1 MYICIGTMHLYIFP
15 TSVDERRMPMPRT
28 EKQYPEWVQK
38 FRKKGTTIKKRGD
51 IYYLYNRTS
60 RRVPGKKYPQP
71 VDTYVGIITPDGVVR
86 SDKKKV
92 SLTDAVVKEF
102 GFSRAMETLCPQGW
116 KEPLGDGWRDVLDYI
131 IEKESEE
138 SYIPM
143 ERPAVTELDAHISY
157 GAQKSS
163 LYRRIY
169 KEKHIDVK
177 ELMILSKIYIIYI
190 DGNRLLSKLTDEQ
203 KKLIED
209 LHLDMEVG

>member
-1 MYICIGTMHLYIFP
+1 
-15 TSVDERRMPMPRT
+15 MPRT

-157 GAQKSS
+157 GA
-163 LYRRIY
+163 
-169 KEKHIDVK
+169 
-177 ELMILSKIYIIYI
+177 
-190 DGNRLLSKLTDEQ
+190 
-203 KKLIED
+203 
-209 LHLDMEVG
+209 